1 MHLEVWQII
10 VLALLQGVT
19 ELFPVS
25 SLGHTVILP
34 VLLGMGN
41 VEMDDNF
48 LALVT
53 ALHLGTCVA
62 LLIYFRQEWFGMART
77 VVGVLKEGELRRDSE
92 GWISWLIIIGC
103 IPAGVLGIFFAN
115 DLKMLFASPIPAA
128 LFLLLNGGVLFG
140 GEQLRRRA
148 EKTMLLVS
156 PQEREAH
163 FRPLKA
169 LSWKEALIIGL
180 VQTLALLPGF
190 SRSGVTLVAGLGLN
204 MTHEDAARYSFL
216 LSTPLILGAS
226 LIELPSLFHED
237 PSTIM
242 LIFLGMIVAGI
253 AAYFSTRWLMRYFRT
268 GRLDPF
274 AYYCWGMGTIAL
286 ALFLALHVGF

>member
-1 MHLEVWQII
+1 MHVEVWQII
-10 VLALLQGVT
+10 VLGLLQGVT
-19 ELFPVS
+19 ELFPIS

-34 VLLGMGN
+34 SLLGMGN
-41 VEMDDNF
+41 IEMDDSF
-48 LALVT
+48 LALIT

-62 LLIYFRQEWFGMART
+62 LLIYFRREWLDMAHT
-77 VVGVLKEGELRRDSE
+77 MVGVLKEGELRRDSE
-92 GWISWLIIIGC
+92 GWISLLIIVGC
-103 IPAGVLGIFFAN
+103 IPAGILGIFFEN
-115 DLKMLFASPIPAA
+115 NLKMLFASPMPAA

-140 GEQLRRRA
+140 GERLRRRA
-148 EKTMLLVS
+148 EKTMLLMS

-169 LSWKEALIIGL
+169 LSWKEALVIGL
-180 VQTLALLPGF
+180 VQAVALLPGF

-237 PSTIM
+237 PSTLM
-242 LIFLGMIVAGI
+242 LIFLGMVVAGI
-253 AAYFSTRWLMRYFRT
+253 AAYFSTGWLMRYFRT

-274 AYYCWGMGTIAL
+274 AYYCWGAGIMAL
-286 ALFLALHVGF
+286 ALFLALHIGF

>member
-1 MHLEVWQII
+1 MHVEVWQII
-10 VLALLQGVT
+10 VLGLLQGVT
-19 ELFPVS
+19 ELFPIS
-25 SLGHTVILP
+25 SLGHTVIFSA
-34 VLLGMGN
+34 LLGMGN

-48 LALVT
+48 LALIT

-62 LLIYFRQEWFGMART
+62 LLIYFRREWLGIART
-77 VVGVLKEGELRRDSE
+77 AAGVLKEGEMRRDSE
-92 GWISWLIIIGC
+92 GWISWLIIVGC
-103 IPAGVLGIFFAN
+103 IPAGVLGILFET
-115 DLKMLFASPIPAA
+115 DLKMLFASPIPVA

-148 EKTMLLVS
+148 EKNMSLIS

-169 LSWKEALIIGL
+169 LSWKEATIIGL
-180 VQTLALLPGF
+180 VQALALLPGF
-190 SRSGVTLVAGLGLN
+190 SRSGITIVAGLGLN

-216 LSTPLILGAS
+216 LSTPLILGAT

-237 PSTIM
+237 PSTLG
-242 LIFLGMIVAGI
+242 LIFLGTVVAGI
-253 AAYFSTRWLMRYFRT
+253 AAYFSTAWLMRYFKA

-274 AYYCWGMGTIAL
+274 AYYCWGAGIVAL
-286 ALFLALHVGF
+286 ALFLVLHIGF